1 MNKRRTHVSI
11 AFDIDDQIQEYS
23 NLKKIS
29 YSEAVSQLVS
39 LGLNNMNLVKT
50 VDRTTYLLDRI
61 YSKNCYIVALLE
73 QIYSDFEW
81 DKITNP
87 KESKALNKFKSK
99 LSQYKLD
106 D

>member
-1 MNKRRTHVSI
+1 MNKRRTHMSVTL
-11 AFDIDDQIQEYS
+11 DIDDQIQEYS
-23 NLKKIS
+23 ELKKIN

-50 VDRTTYLLDRI
+50 IDRNNSLLDRI
-61 YSKNCYIVALLE
+61 YSKSCYIVALLE

-99 LSQYKLD
+99 MNKYKLED
-106 D
+106 

>member
-1 MNKRRTHVSI
+1 MNKRRTYVSI
-11 AFDIDDQIQEYS
+11 AYDIDNQFQEYS

-39 LGLNNMNLVKT
+39 LRLNNMNLVKT
-50 VDRTTYLLDRI
+50 IDRTNSLLDRI
-61 YSKNCYIVALLE
+61 NSKSCYNVALLE
-73 QIYSDFEW
+73 QIYSNFEW

-99 LSQYKLD
+99 LSKYKLD

>member
-11 AFDIDDQIQEYS
+11 AYDIDDQIQEYS
-23 NLKKIS
+23 KLKKIS

-50 VDRTTYLLDRI
+50 IDRTNSLLDRI
-61 YSKNCYIVALLE
+61 YSKSCYIVALLE

-99 LSQYKLD
+99 LSKYKLD

>member
-50 VDRTTYLLDRI
+50 IDRTNYLLDRI
-61 YSKNCYIVALLE
+61 YSKSCYTVALLE

-81 DKITNP
+81 DN
-87 KESKALNKFKSK
+87 SAQSLYVSLNGLVS
-99 LSQYKLD
+99 LCLD
-106 D
+106 PFIFI

>member
-1 MNKRRTHVSI
+1 MNKRRTYVSI
-11 AFDIDDQIQEYS
+11 AYDIDDQIQEYS

-29 YSEAVSQLVS
+29 YSESVSQLVS
-39 LGLNNMNLVKT
+39 LELNNMNLVKT
-50 VDRTTYLLDRI
+50 IDRTNSLLNRI
-61 YSKNCYIVALLE
+61 YSKSCHNVAILE

-99 LSQYKLD
+99 LSKYKLD

>member
-1 MNKRRTHVSI
+1 MNNRRTHVSI

-50 VDRTTYLLDRI
+50 IDRTNYLLDRI
-61 YSKNCYIVALLE
+61 YSKSCYIVALLE
-73 QIYSDFEW
+73 QIYTDFEW

-87 KESKALNKFKSK
+87 TERKALNKFKSK
-99 LSQYKLD
+99 LSKYKLD